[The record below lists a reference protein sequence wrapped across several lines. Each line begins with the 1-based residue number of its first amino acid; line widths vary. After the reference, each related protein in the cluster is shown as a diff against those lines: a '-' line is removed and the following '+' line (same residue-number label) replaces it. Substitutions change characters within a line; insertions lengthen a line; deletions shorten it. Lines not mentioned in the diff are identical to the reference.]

1 VKQYSAPRIAKRQSN
16 SLTRCKRRTIRS
28 GSQRRRRHRRGVRLS
43 RRRRIGHPGASR
55 AIVRTRTRRHW
66 WTSASPYR
74 RHKPSL
80 LLSPCGAN
88 RGILVAEKAYVIE
101 LAENAWIV
109 RNREGDPMLCGHNL
123 SSRNE
128 LVSALVAT
136 GALVQIVDD
145 RSIQEPPASPNI

>member
-1 VKQYSAPRIAKRQSN
+1 M
-16 SLTRCKRRTIRS
+16 
-28 GSQRRRRHRRGVRLS
+28 
-43 RRRRIGHPGASR
+43 
-55 AIVRTRTRRHW
+55 
-66 WTSASPYR
+66 
-74 RHKPSL
+74 
-80 LLSPCGAN
+80 
-88 RGILVAEKAYVIE
+88 AEKAYVIE